1 MYRSHIPSSF
11 VMTALVLVACGDAS
25 PSSDTGTVCGP
36 GTMLIGS
43 ICVPIDD
50 SGSGS
55 GESSGG
61 GESGS
66 SVGTTIT
73 PTDTG
78 SSDGADGS
86 SSAEAGTTG
95 DVPTSIDL
103 HDVIFHDNP
112 TGIADWPVTTNITKL
127 VFSDDGVHVEFSK
140 QEDPER
146 WPDIT
151 PPGWDGPLQYTL
163 GLVEN
168 IDGQWHTSAAMQY
181 WYGLDAQGGNVALD
195 NQIAINWYYDG
206 RWGELNGRQPATGEI
221 VGIFVVAGNTRG
233 VLDDGSQSPVK
244 ERSEVVVVPFPD
256 VTGATH
262 DF

>member
-66 SVGTTIT
+66 SVGTTIA

-103 HDVIFHDNP
+103 HDVIFHD
-112 TGIADWPVTTNITKL
+112 
-127 VFSDDGVHVEFSK
+127 
-140 QEDPER
+140 
-146 WPDIT
+146 
-151 PPGWDGPLQYTL
+151 
-163 GLVEN
+163 
-168 IDGQWHTSAAMQY
+168 
-181 WYGLDAQGGNVALD
+181 
-195 NQIAINWYYDG
+195 
-206 RWGELNGRQPATGEI
+206 
-221 VGIFVVAGNTRG
+221 
-233 VLDDGSQSPVK
+233 
-244 ERSEVVVVPFPD
+244 
-256 VTGATH
+256 
-262 DF
+262 

>member
-1 MYRSHIPSSF
+1 MFRSHRSF
-11 VMTALVLVACGDAS
+11 LFVSLALVACGD
-25 PSSDTGTVCGP
+25 PSRESDDGILCGP
-36 GTMLIGS
+36 GTVLLGNQ
-43 ICVPIDD
+43 CVPVDPTAASDD
-50 SGSGS
+50 SSGS
-55 GESSGG
+55 DDGG
-61 GESGS
+61 STG
-66 SVGTTIT
+66 VGTTVA

-78 SSDGADGS
+78 SSDGADVESTGS
-86 SSAEAGTTG
+86 ASTTG

-127 VFSDDGVHVEFSK
+127 VFSNDGVHVEFSK

-181 WYGLDAQGGNVALD
+181 WYGLANQGGNVALD
-195 NQIAINWYYDG
+195 NQIAVNWYYDA

-256 VTGATH
+256 VNGATH

>member
-1 MYRSHIPSSF
+1 MKRSSF
-11 VMTALVLVACGDAS
+11 VLSSFVLVACGDAS
-25 PSSDTGTVCGP
+25 PSSDTGLGCP
-36 GTMLIGS
+36 IGTMLVGS

-50 SGSGS
+50 SGSGGAQS
-55 GESSGG
+55 SSGG
-61 GESGS
+61 ASESS
-66 SVGTTIT
+66 SVGTTVA

-78 SSDGADGS
+78 SSDGADDS
-86 SSAEAGTTG
+86 SSGTTG
-95 DVPTSIDL
+95 EVPTAIDL
-103 HDVIFHDNP
+103 HDVVFHDNP

-127 VFSDDGVHVEFSK
+127 VFSNDGVHVEFSK

-151 PPGWDGPLQYTL
+151 PPGWEGPLQYTL

-168 IDGQWHTSAAMQY
+168 IDGVWHTSAAMQY
-181 WYGLDAQGGNVALD
+181 WYGLDVQGGNVAAD
-195 NQIAINWYYDG
+195 NQIAINWYYDA
-206 RWGELNGRQPATGEI
+206 RWGELDGRQPATGEI

-256 VTGATH
+256 VNGATH